1 MAILTLFAC
10 CFGKSKCFRV
20 FIFIVNIVRAI
31 GSVFFYIVFSVFVFN
46 IKNWPRKACLT
57 QGVETDTHQIEM
69 PNGDVYDD
77 LEDCIESIRGW
88 YIFGI
93 VFFFVFAIPAM
104 IVYCEIFYF
113 WMRDPAL
120 ADKKTRK
127 MTSSRT
133 TTTSSRPESTLISVG
148 TPLVSIRSESYS

>member
-1 MAILTLFAC
+1 
-10 CFGKSKCFRV
+10 
-20 FIFIVNIVRAI
+20 
-31 GSVFFYIVFSVFVFN
+31 
-46 IKNWPRKACLT
+46 
-57 QGVETDTHQIEM
+57 M

-88 YIFGI
+88 YIFGF

-120 ADKKTRK
+120 ANKKTRR
-127 MTSSRT
+127 MTSSPTTT
-133 TTTSSRPESTLISVG
+133 TTTSPPDSTIISVG
-148 TPLVSIRSESYS
+148 TPLMSIRSESYS